1 MGQPSLE
8 LADIFRQ
15 HGEDYR
21 TKYGSR
27 MSPQQ
32 HRVMRAIAIC
42 RTAALGGHVDACDHC
57 GHRVVS
63 YNSCRNRHCPK
74 CQSLAKAKWLQ
85 ARRAELLPVPYYHVI
100 FTLPHPLAP
109 LARQNKRV
117 VYNILFQAVSQTLL
131 TLAADPKHLGA
142 EIGFLAIL
150 HTWGQNLLAHPH
162 VHCVVPGG
170 GLADNRQ
177 KWIAGRKRFFLPVRV
192 LSRLFRRLF
201 LDRLQKAFAQGRLAF
216 HGDIQH
222 LADPDAFDRFLQTC
236 RRTDWVV
243 YAKPPF
249 GGPEKVLDYL
259 ARYTH
264 RIAISNHR
272 LLTMDERNVSFTW
285 RDYKHGGARRTLTV
299 DAHEFIRRFLL
310 HVLPNGFVRVRYY
323 GLLANRHRTQTLQL
337 CRTLL
342 EVPESANSQPIA
354 QQDWTDLLTSLTGV
368 DPLGCPQCKKGRL
381 VRVETLPPSS
391 PLRTRSPPG
400 GHPS

>member
-1 MGQPSLE
+1 MAEPSLE
-8 LADIFRQ
+8 LADIFRR
-15 HGEDYR
+15 HGEEYCTR
-21 TKYGSR
+21 NGSH
-27 MSPQQ
+27 MSPEQ

-42 RTAALGGHVDACDHC
+42 RTAALGGHVDQCDHC

-74 CQSLAKAKWLQ
+74 CQALAKAKWLQ

-100 FTLPHPLAP
+100 FTLPHSLAP
-109 LARQNKRV
+109 LAQQNKRV

-150 HTWGQNLLAHPH
+150 HTWGQTLLTHPH

-170 GLADNRQ
+170 GLADDRQ
-177 KWIAGRKRFFLPVRV
+177 KWVACRERFFLPVPV

-201 LDRLQKAFAQGRLAF
+201 LDCLQKAFTHGRLEF
-216 HGDIQH
+216 QGDIQH
-222 LADPDAFDRFLQTC
+222 LAEPAAFDRFLQTC
-236 RRTDWVV
+236 RQTDWVV

-264 RIAISNHR
+264 RIAISNER
-272 LLTMDERNVSFTW
+272 LLTLEDGKVSFSW
-285 RDYKHGGARRTLTV
+285 RDYKHGGTRRTMTV

-323 GLLANRHRTQTLQL
+323 GLLANRYRAQRLRL

-342 EVPESANSQPIA
+342 EVPEPADSQPIA
-354 QQDWTDLLTSLTGV
+354 QQHWTDLLKRLTGV
-368 DPLGCPQCKKGRL
+368 DPLACPRCKKGRML
-381 VRVETLPPSS
+381 RIEILPPST
-391 PLRTRSPPG
+391 PFRTRSPPG
-400 GHPS
+400 GHLS

>member
-1 MGQPSLE
+1 MGKAALE
-8 LADIFRQ
+8 LADIFRR

-21 TKYGSR
+21 TKYGSH
-27 MSPQQ
+27 MSPEQ

-74 CQSLAKAKWLQ
+74 CQALAKAKWLQ

-100 FTLPHPLAP
+100 FTLPQSLAP
-109 LARQNKRV
+109 LAQQNKRV
-117 VYNILFQAVSQTLL
+117 VYNILFQTVSQTLL

-150 HTWGQNLLAHPH
+150 HTWGQTLLTHPH

-170 GLADNRQ
+170 GLTHDRQ
-177 KWIAGRKRFFLPVRV
+177 KWGACRERFFLPVSV

-201 LDRLQKAFAQGRLAF
+201 LDRLQKAFAQGRLEF
-216 HGDIQH
+216 HGDIQN
-222 LADPDAFDRFLQTC
+222 LAQPAAFDRFLQTC
-236 RRTDWVV
+236 RRTNWVV

-272 LLTMDERNVSFTW
+272 LLTLEEGNVSFTW
-285 RDYKHGGARRTLTV
+285 RDYKHGGTRRTMTV

-310 HVLPNGFVRVRYY
+310 HVLPSGFVRVRYY
-323 GLLANRHRTQTLQL
+323 GLLANRYRTQKLQL

-342 EVPESANSQPIA
+342 EVPEPADSQPVA
-354 QQDWTDLLTSLTGV
+354 QQDWADLLKALTGV
-368 DPLGCPQCKKGRL
+368 DPLACPQCKEGRM
-381 VRVETLPPSS
+381 VRVEILPPS
-391 PLRTRSPPG
+391 PPFCIRSPPRG
-400 GHPS
+400 QSP